1 MKRIFFITM
10 LLCITAVTM
19 SAQLLYKIS
28 GKDLSAPSYI
38 VGTYHVAPSSF
49 VDSIPGIRQAM
60 ADCQQTYGELIMTQ
74 ALSAD
79 SAALF
84 QQAMMLPDSLTI
96 DKVLSADQM
105 NRLNAY
111 LRKVIGV
118 DMTNPFILQQMGRM
132 TPSSLSTTLALLSY
146 IKKEGKFNPED
157 AIDSYFQKEALAQGK
172 VIGGLETIEFQIRM
186 LFKGKSMER
195 QKEELMCLVDNEMT
209 EELTYKV
216 TKAYYSQDINAIMEA
231 INMKQNNSCD
241 PTPEEEAQLVDDR
254 NADWAKKMPAIMR
267 QKPTLFAVGA
277 AHLPGPK
284 GVLTLLRNAGYQV
297 EAVKENEK

>member
-1 MKRIFFITM
+1 M
-10 LLCITAVTM
+10 TAVTM

-60 ADCQQTYGELIMTQ
+60 ADCQQTYGELVMSQ

-79 SAALF
+79 STALL
-84 QQAMMLPDSLTI
+84 QQAMMLPDSMTI
-96 DKVLSADQM
+96 DKVLSADEM

-209 EELTYKV
+209 EELTDKV
-216 TKAYYSQDINAIMEA
+216 TQAYYSQDINAIMEA

-254 NADWAKKMPAIMR
+254 NADWVKKMPAIMR

-284 GVLTLLRNAGYQV
+284 GVLALLRNAGYQV
-297 EAVKENEK
+297 EAVKGK

>member
-1 MKRIFFITM
+1 MKKTLITTL
-10 LLCITAVTM
+10 LLCMTAVTV

-38 VGTYHVAPSSF
+38 VGTYHVAPASF

-60 ADCQQTYGELIMTQ
+60 ADCQQTYDELIMPQ

-111 LRKVIGV
+111 MKKEIGA
-118 DMTNPFILQQMGRM
+118 DMTNSFIFQQMGRM
-132 TPSSLSTTLALLSY
+132 TPSSLGTTLSLFSY
-146 IKKEGKFNPED
+146 MKKEGKFNPEN
-157 AIDSYFQKEALAQGK
+157 AIDTYFQKEALAQGK
-172 VIGGLETIEFQIRM
+172 AIGGLETIEFQLNI
-186 LFKGKSMER
+186 LYKGKSMER
-195 QKEELMCLVDNEMT
+195 QIEELMCLIDNEMN
-209 EELTYKV
+209 EEMTDKQA
-216 TKAYYSQDINAIMEA
+216 KAYYSQDINAIMETV
-231 INMKQNNSCD
+231 NMKQNNSCD
-241 PTPEEEAQLVDDR
+241 PTPEEEDQLIYDR
-254 NADWAKKMPAIMR
+254 NADWVKKMPAIMR

-297 EAVKENEK
+297 EAVKGKE

>member
-1 MKRIFFITM
+1 MKKTLITTL
-10 LLCITAVTM
+10 LLCMTAVTV

-28 GKDLSAPSYI
+28 GKDLPAPSYI
-38 VGTYHVAPSSF
+38 VGTYHVAPASF

-60 ADCQQTYGELIMTQ
+60 ADCQQTYDELIMTQ

-111 LRKVIGV
+111 MKKEIGA
-118 DMTNPFILQQMGRM
+118 DMTNSFIFQQMGRM
-132 TPSSLSTTLALLSY
+132 TPSSLNTTLSLLSH
-146 IKKEGKFNPED
+146 IKKEGKFNPEN
-157 AIDSYFQKEALAQGK
+157 AIDTYFQKEALAQGK
-172 VIGGLETIEFQIRM
+172 AIGGLETIEFQINI
-186 LFKGKSMER
+186 LYKGKSMER
-195 QKEELMCLVDNEMT
+195 QIEELMCLIDNEMT
-209 EELTYKV
+209 EEMTDKLA
-216 TKAYYSQDINAIMEA
+216 KAYYSQDINAIMEA
-231 INMKQNNSCD
+231 VNMKQNNSCD
-241 PTPEEEAQLVDDR
+241 PTPEEEAQLIYDR
-254 NADWAKKMPAIMR
+254 NADWVKKMPAIMR
-267 QKPTLFAVGA
+267 QKPTLFAVGV

-297 EAVKENEK
+297 EAVKGKE

>member
-1 MKRIFFITM
+1 MKRIFFIT
-10 LLCITAVTM
+10 LFLCMTAVTM

-28 GKDLSAPSYI
+28 GKNLSAPSYI

-60 ADCQQTYGELIMTQ
+60 ANCQQTYGELVMSQ

-79 SAALF
+79 STALL
-84 QQAMMLPDSLTI
+84 QQAMMLPDSMTI
-96 DKVLSADQM
+96 DKVLSANEM

-132 TPSSLSTTLALLSY
+132 TPSSLSTTLSLLSY

-209 EELTYKV
+209 EELTDKV

-267 QKPTLFAVGA
+267 QKTTLFAVGA

-284 GVLTLLRNAGYQV
+284 GVLALLRNAGYQV
-297 EAVKENEK
+297 EAVKGK

>member
-1 MKRIFFITM
+1 MKKILITTL
-10 LLCITAVTM
+10 LLCMTAVTV

-38 VGTYHVAPSSF
+38 VGTYHVAPASF

-79 SAALF
+79 STALL
-84 QQAMMLPDSLTI
+84 QQAMILPDSLTI

-111 LRKVIGV
+111 MKKEIGA
-118 DMTNPFILQQMGRM
+118 DMTNSFIFQQMGRM
-132 TPSSLSTTLALLSY
+132 TPSSLSTTLSLLSY
-146 IKKEGKFNPED
+146 IKKEGKFSPEN
-157 AIDSYFQKEALAQGK
+157 AIDTYFQKEALAQGK
-172 VIGGLETIEFQIRM
+172 AIGGLETIEFQIRII
-186 LFKGKSMER
+186 FNKSMER
-195 QKEELMCLVDNEMT
+195 QIEELMCLIDNEMT
-209 EELTYKV
+209 EEMTDKV

-231 INMKQNNSCD
+231 VNMKQDNSCD
-241 PTPEEEAQLVDDR
+241 PTPEEEAQLIYDR
-254 NADWAKKMPAIMR
+254 NADWVKKMPAIMR

-284 GVLTLLRNAGYQV
+284 GVLTLLRNAGYQI
-297 EAVKENEK
+297 EAVKGKE

>member
-1 MKRIFFITM
+1 M
-10 LLCITAVTM
+10 TAVTM

-60 ADCQQTYGELIMTQ
+60 ANCQQTYGELVMSQ

-79 SAALF
+79 STALL
-84 QQAMMLPDSLTI
+84 QQAMMLPDSMTI
-96 DKVLSADQM
+96 DKVLSADEM

-118 DMTNPFILQQMGRM
+118 DMTEPFIFQQMGRM
-132 TPSSLSTTLALLSY
+132 TPSSLSTTLSLLSY
-146 IKKEGKFNPED
+146 VKKEGKFNPAD

-209 EELTYKV
+209 EELTDKV

-254 NADWAKKMPAIMR
+254 NADWVKKMPAIMR

-297 EAVKENEK
+297 EAVKGK

>member
-1 MKRIFFITM
+1 M
-10 LLCITAVTM
+10 TAVTM

-60 ADCQQTYGELIMTQ
+60 ADCQQTYGELVMSQ

-79 SAALF
+79 STALL
-84 QQAMMLPDSLTI
+84 QQAMMLPDSMTI
-96 DKVLSADQM
+96 DKVLSADEM

-209 EELTYKV
+209 EELTDKV
-216 TKAYYSQDINAIMEA
+216 TQAYYSQDINAIMEA

-284 GVLTLLRNAGYQV
+284 GVLALLRNAGYQV
-297 EAVKENEK
+297 EGVKGK

>member
-1 MKRIFFITM
+1 M
-10 LLCITAVTM
+10 TAVTM

-60 ADCQQTYGELIMTQ
+60 ANCQQTYGELVMSQ

-79 SAALF
+79 STALL
-84 QQAMMLPDSLTI
+84 QQAMMLPDSMTI
-96 DKVLSADQM
+96 DKVLSANEM

-132 TPSSLSTTLALLSY
+132 TPSSLSTTLSLLSY

-209 EELTYKV
+209 EELTDKV

-297 EAVKENEK
+297 EAVKGK

>member
-1 MKRIFFITM
+1 M
-10 LLCITAVTM
+10 TAVTM

-111 LRKVIGV
+111 MKKEIGA
-118 DMTNPFILQQMGRM
+118 DMTNSFIFQQMGRM

-209 EELTYKV
+209 EELTDKV

-267 QKPTLFAVGA
+267 QKTTLFAVGA

-284 GVLTLLRNAGYQV
+284 GVLALLRNAGYQV
-297 EAVKENEK
+297 EAVKGK

>member
-1 MKRIFFITM
+1 MMGKIGKYFMI
-10 LLCITAVTM
+10 LCMAAVTM

-60 ADCQQTYGELIMTQ
+60 ADCQQTYGELVMSQ

-79 SAALF
+79 STALL
-84 QQAMMLPDSLTI
+84 QQAMMLPDSMTI
-96 DKVLSADQM
+96 DKVLSADEM

-111 LRKVIGV
+111 MRKEIGV
-118 DMTNPFILQQMGRM
+118 DMTNPFIFQQMGRM
-132 TPSSLSTTLALLSY
+132 TPSSLSTTLSLLSY
-146 IKKEGKFNPED
+146 VKKEGKFNPAD

-209 EELTYKV
+209 EELTDKV

-241 PTPEEEAQLVDDR
+241 PTPEEEAQLVDNR
-254 NADWAKKMPAIMR
+254 NADWTKKMPAIMR

-284 GVLTLLRNAGYQV
+284 GVLALLRNAGYQV
-297 EAVKENEK
+297 EAVKGK

>member
-1 MKRIFFITM
+1 MT
-10 LLCITAVTM
+10 TVTM

-28 GKDLSAPSYI
+28 GKDLSAPSFI

-60 ADCQQTYGELIMTQ
+60 ADCQQTYGELVMSQT
-74 ALSAD
+74 LSAD
-79 SAALF
+79 STALL
-84 QQAMMLPDSLTI
+84 QQAMMLPDSMTI
-96 DKVLSADQM
+96 DKVLSADEM

-118 DMTNPFILQQMGRM
+118 DMTEPFIFQQMGRM

-209 EELTYKV
+209 EELTDKV
-216 TKAYYSQDINAIMEA
+216 TQAYYSQDLNAIMEA

-254 NADWAKKMPAIMR
+254 NADWVKKMPAIMR
-267 QKPTLFAVGA
+267 QEPTLFAVGA

-284 GVLTLLRNAGYQV
+284 GVLVLLRNAGYQV
-297 EAVKENEK
+297 EAVKGK